1 MSHTIAMIMAAGR
14 GDRFG
19 GNSRKQLAVVNGQP
33 VLSWSIS
40 RLASN
45 SSVAG
50 IILVAPPGEEE
61 TMRKALENRGI
72 ERVDKIVAGGETR
85 QESVRLGL
93 QELPEET
100 SHVIVHDAARPC
112 LSEGLLNRV
121 IDALKESPAVV
132 PAVPVSDTLIREES
146 SRVDAILDRVRIS
159 GVQTPQA
166 FEKELLLRAHL
177 RARAQGFRSSD
188 DGSLALALGET
199 VKTVPGDRTNI
210 KITYPEDMVI
220 VEAIL
225 VQTE

>member
-1 MSHTIAMIMAAGR
+1 MSHTFAMIMAAGR

-19 GNSRKQLAVVNGQP
+19 GDSHKQLAAVNRRP

-45 SSVAG
+45 PAVAG

-61 TMRKALENRGI
+61 TTRKALENHGI
-72 ERVDKIVAGGETR
+72 ERVDKVVAGGETR

-100 SHVIVHDAARPC
+100 THVLVHDAARPC
-112 LSEGLLNRV
+112 LSEDLLSRV
-121 IDALKESPAVV
+121 IDALNDSAAVV

-146 SRVDAILDRVRIS
+146 SRVDAIVDRVRLS
-159 GVQTPQA
+159 GVQTPQG

-177 RARAQGFRSSD
+177 HARAQGFKSSD
-188 DGSLALALGET
+188 DGSLVLALGET

-210 KITYPEDMVI
+210 KITYPEDMAI

-225 VQTE
+225 VQTG